1 MRRNELLYD
10 LPEELIAQQPAE
22 PRDAS
27 RLLVVPAD
35 GDFQHRTFRDLSDYL
50 RPGDCLVFNDTRVVP
65 ARFFARRATG
75 GRVEGLFLHQSGD
88 DWHCLLSPAARLKPG
103 ERLALD
109 DARGAPAQPAAA
121 LRLVS
126 REQRGVW
133 RVQAEPATDAAIV
146 LDRIGSIPLPP
157 YIRSGVAQADDRARY
172 QTVYAREP
180 GSAAA
185 PTAGLHFTPALLDRI
200 REHGVRTAFVTL
212 HVGLG
217 TFAPIDVD
225 DLDQHP
231 MHAEWFR
238 APAATLD
245 TLRAVRRDGGR
256 IVAIGTTS
264 ARVLESVPLNSNPDS
279 DACGWTDLFIRPPH
293 AFRNLDV
300 LVTNFHL
307 PGSTLLALVMALG
320 GVERIRAAYVEA
332 VRERY
337 RFFSYGDAMLVFGAR
352 G

>member
-1 MRRNELLYD
+1 MRREDLLYD
-10 LPEELIAQQPAE
+10 LPAELIAQRPAE

-27 RLLVVPAD
+27 RMLVVPD
-35 GDFQHRTFRDLSDYL
+35 GGVFEHRTFRDLLDYL
-50 RPGDCLVFNDTRVVP
+50 RAGDCLVFNDTRVLP

-75 GRVEGLFLHQSGD
+75 GRVEGLFLHQTAD
-88 DWHCLLSPAARLKPG
+88 EWHCLLSPSSRLKPG
-103 ERLALD
+103 ELLTLD
-109 DARGAPAQPAAA
+109 DARGAPAQPAAV

-133 RVQAEPATDAAIV
+133 RVLAEPASDAAIV
-146 LDRIGSIPLPP
+146 LDRIGSVPLPP
-157 YIRSGVAQADDRARY
+157 YIRGGVPQADDRARY

-180 GSAAA
+180 GSVAA

-200 REHGVRTAFVTL
+200 RAHGVGAAFVTL

-217 TFAPIDVD
+217 TFAPIDVN
-225 DLDQHP
+225 DLDRHP

-256 IVAIGTTS
+256 IVAVGTTS
-264 ARVLESVPLNSNPDS
+264 ARVLESVSLDANPDS

-320 GVERIRAAYVEA
+320 GVERIRAAYLAA

-337 RFFSYGDAMLVFGAR
+337 RFYSYGDAMLVRGAR
-352 G
+352 C